1 MGAYSRF
8 LRKILSVKMRNL
20 CRNPVYEVSAR
31 RELSVSGG
39 KRSPIFILLNYF
51 CAIALWKLWKKKLTA
66 CWASLG
72 AKNYLWKTCGK
83 AGAVDR
89 PSVLVQKLF

>member
-1 MGAYSRF
+1 
-8 LRKILSVKMRNL
+8 MRSARVANYL
-20 CRNPVYEVSAR
+20 CRV
-31 RELSVSGG
+31 
-39 KRSPIFILLNYF
+39 RSDRLFFILLNYF

-66 CWASLG
+66 CWALLV

>member
-1 MGAYSRF
+1 M
-8 LRKILSVKMRNL
+8 LSVTRASRTI
-20 CRNPVYEVSAR
+20 CFGCEASDVF
-31 RELSVSGG
+31 
-39 KRSPIFILLNYF
+39 FILLNYF

-66 CWASLG
+66 CGASLF

-89 PSVLVQKLF
+89 PSVWVQKLF